1 MRLELR
7 APAQRGLV
15 GSSAR
20 QLISGIVR
28 AKLEDSEV
36 AMQTRYNAENPP
48 EELLDD
54 VRRRLA
60 PVCSDWP
67 AELFAAMTLRAA
79 WLEYKYDRLM
89 TAGFTVVRPDRQ
101 YDPEP
106 KRAIHV

>member
-1 MRLELR
+1 ML
-7 APAQRGLV
+7 
-15 GSSAR
+15 
-20 QLISGIVR
+20 
-28 AKLEDSEV
+28 
-36 AMQTRYNAENPP
+36 TRYNPENPP

-60 PVCSDWP
+60 PVCADWP

-89 TAGFTVVRPDRQ
+89 TAGFTVIRPDRQ

-106 KRAIHV
+106 KRAIHA